1 MEKLVLSQTDQYFT
15 TFKTEIQKKAIDLSF
30 HEKDKINELLNFI
43 FEYEKIKYD
52 KNVFTKKGKPSESS
66 NPNTIINIEQTKPPQ
81 PPHPEQLPQITEED
95 QCIAVRK
102 QGMRCTRK
110 KTKGQMY
117 CGTHCI
123 KGDYLKTDAP
133 PNENSKMPPHLLH
146 NENTPNHSTH
156 TLPPPHSP
164 ILKKMSKTMEVV
176 AHEIQGIIYYI
187 DKDMNVYNTED
198 IFKNINN
205 PRVIAKAVQL
215 SQNLFSIPSLGL

>member
-1 MEKLVLSQTDQYFT
+1 MVILQTEQYFT
-15 TFKTEIQKKAIDLSF
+15 TFKTDIQKKAIGMSF
-30 HEKDKINELLNFI
+30 EEKDKMNELLKFI
-43 FEYEKIKYD
+43 FEYEKIKY
-52 KNVFTKKGKPSESS
+52 VFPKKGKTTEFS
-66 NPNTIINIEQTKPPQ
+66 NTDIIVNTEETKLPQGPQISPPPQ
-81 PPHPEQLPQITEED
+81 MTEQD

-123 KGDYLKTDAP
+123 KGESLKTGDP
-133 PNENSKMPPHLLH
+133 SNENSKMSMHSLH
-146 NENTPNHSTH
+146 NENNDLHSIHSTQ
-156 TLPPPHSP
+156 PPIS
-164 ILKKMSKTMEVV
+164 KKMSKTMEVV

-187 DKDMNVYNTED
+187 DKEMNVYNTED

-215 SQNLFSIPSLGL
+215 GQNLFSIPSLGL

>member
-1 MEKLVLSQTDQYFT
+1 MALSQTEQYFT
-15 TFKTEIQKKAIDLSF
+15 IFKTDIQKKAIELSF
-30 HEKDKINELLNFI
+30 EEKDKINELLNFI
-43 FEYEKIKYD
+43 FEYEKIKY
-52 KNVFTKKGKPSESS
+52 VFPKKGKMSES
-66 NPNTIINIEQTKPPQ
+66 PNTDTIINTEEQKPPQ
-81 PPHPEQLPQITEED
+81 ISQITEQD

-123 KGDYLKTDAP
+123 KGDSLKANDST
-133 PNENSKMPPHLLH
+133 NENSKMPPPLLH
-146 NENTPNHSTH
+146 NENIHLHPNQ
-156 TLPPPHSP
+156 PPIS
-164 ILKKMSKTMEVV
+164 KKMSKTMEVV

-215 SQNLFSIPSLGL
+215 GQNLFSIPSLGL